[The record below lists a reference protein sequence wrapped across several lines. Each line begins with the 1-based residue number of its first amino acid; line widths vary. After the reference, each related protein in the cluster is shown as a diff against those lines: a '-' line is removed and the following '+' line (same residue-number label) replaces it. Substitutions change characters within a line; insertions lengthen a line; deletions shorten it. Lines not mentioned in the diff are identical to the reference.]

1 MAPTQVTTFKAV
13 ELECSPSPLPSPPGR
28 GRPLGAVLA
37 IWSVANCST
46 RCALPE
52 IGPEFCLSW
61 GRASLVSKASAAL
74 SGVAAINGYTLA
86 TRNTPAATIVAAW
99 ISALTGVGPS
109 IASGNQTCSGTWPD
123 LPIAPQK
130 IRSEIAV
137 DTARPALVGCAT
149 RRANEDCS
157 RQPCPSS

>member
-86 TRNTPAATIVAAW
+86 TKNTPAATIVAAW
-99 ISALTGVGPS
+99 MRALTGVGPS

-123 LPIAPQK
+123 FPTAPQK
-130 IRSEIAV
+130 ISSEMAV
-137 DTARPALVGCAT
+137 ETPIPQRVTCPP
-149 RRANEDCS
+149 RAVSDDCS
-157 RQPCPSS
+157 RQPLPLS